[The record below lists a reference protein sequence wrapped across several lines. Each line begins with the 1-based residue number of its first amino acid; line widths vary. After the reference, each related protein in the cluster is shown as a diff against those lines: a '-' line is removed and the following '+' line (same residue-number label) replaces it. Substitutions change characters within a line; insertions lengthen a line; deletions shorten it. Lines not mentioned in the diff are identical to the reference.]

1 MTMTNIDDLQSLI
14 DQQAHTAFDSKFD
27 NDWDLEN
34 DDARLAF
41 QALKNTDE
49 FKKFRDA
56 MIKQYKGKITD
67 DFLHKIENIKEIIK
81 QAGE

>member
-1 MTMTNIDDLQSLI
+1 MTNINDLQSLI

-81 QAGE
+81 QAGDE

>member
-1 MTMTNIDDLQSLI
+1 MTNLDNLQDLINQE
-14 DQQAHTAFDSKFD
+14 AHSAFDSKFD
-27 NDWDLEN
+27 NDWDLESE
-34 DDARLAF
+34 DARLAF

-56 MIKQYKGKITD
+56 MIKQYKQEITKR
-67 DFLHKIENIKEIIK
+67 FLNSIENIKEIIK